1 MTGKRLKASVII
13 DLNGNL
19 SRRSRQYSNQINALS
34 RSGQSSL
41 RALRMEVV
49 RVSGAIDRMGS
60 LSTRT
65 FRMLSAGA
73 LGIAGVGYTAN
84 KLFIGAAAQRE
95 QQIIAMNS
103 LYHGDKV
110 RAQAMMAWAKQN
122 AKDTT
127 WGLSGV
133 LDEIRSSKG
142 FGMTDEQT
150 KQFITMLQDQ
160 GAMHGWDLPTAQGA
174 SLQLKQMFARQQI
187 TAADANLLTG
197 YGINVYQALAD
208 ATGTDVKKIRDLGT
222 KGKLGM
228 KSILTVF
235 RTLSEQSK
243 GAQASAMNSWD
254 GMFAQMEANLLEFRI
269 KVANSGPFEEIKNEM
284 RRVLNWHDMADKSG
298 ELDALAENIGQKF
311 LTTFRTVKIAAQ
323 ELWRWL
329 KPGKDAL
336 AWVDQN
342 IVSLKK
348 LAAVLV
354 SVWLANKALR
364 AGWAVAKP
372 SWQVA
377 SYPFKTGRRMWRWMR
392 NRKREQAGLPIPAP
406 MTTEALLQGTG
417 IQRVFVINWPRGFGG
432 YGSGGGRRG
441 RGGGRTP
448 PLLPRQPPL
457 LPGPRPLPLPAPRP
471 VPALPPP
478 GVPAA
483 ARPAPRPLPGKSGF
497 PGRFAGSA
505 AAQQVTGAAG
515 TLANAGRT
523 VSRLL
528 SGAGNR
534 QTAPSPV
541 VPVTPRPA
549 PRPLPAKSGLPGRL
563 AGSAAA
569 QQVTGAAGTLADA
582 GRTVSRLLSGA
593 GNRQPAPS
601 PVVPVTPRPAPRP
614 LPAKSGLPGRLAGS
628 AAGQRVTGT
637 VGKLADVGRAVG
649 GWFSGIGNRLA
660 DSAIGRVV
668 TKGAGALGW
677 MGKGAGRALSR
688 LGGPVMGALQLA
700 PVLMDEQ
707 ASTREKAGAIGSTAG
722 AWLGGAVGS
731 LAGPLGTAAGATLG
745 SVAGEY
751 LGGFV
756 TDLYQKWTAPEREP
770 QEQKVNAEASLR
782 VELGEG
788 LRLASSR
795 VTEDGMGLNIYAGDN
810 YITGW

>member
-84 KLFIGAAAQRE
+84 KLFIGAAAQHE

-336 AWVDQN
+336 AWIDQN

-392 NRKREQAGLPIPAP
+392 NRKRGQAGLPVPDA
-406 MTTEALLQGTG
+406 MTSETLLQGIG

-432 YGSGGGRRG
+432 YGSGGGRRV
-441 RGGGRTP
+441 RSGGRMA
-448 PLLPRQPPL
+448 PLLPRQPLLLSGPQPL
-457 LPGPRPLPLPAPRP
+457 ALPAPRP
-471 VPALPPP
+471 VLALPPP
-478 GVPAA
+478 GVPVT
-483 ARPAPRPLPGKSGF
+483 ARPAPLPLPGKSG
-497 PGRFAGSA
+497 
-505 AAQQVTGAAG
+505 
-515 TLANAGRT
+515 
-523 VSRLL
+523 LL
-528 SGAGNR
+528 S
-534 QTAPSPV
+534 
-541 VPVTPRPA
+541 
-549 PRPLPAKSGLPGRL
+549 
-563 AGSAAA
+563 
-569 QQVTGAAGTLADA
+569 
-582 GRTVSRLLSGA
+582 
-593 GNRQPAPS
+593 
-601 PVVPVTPRPAPRP
+601 
-614 LPAKSGLPGRLAGS
+614 RLAGS
-628 AAGQRVTGT
+628 AAGQLVTGT
-637 VGKLADVGRAVG
+637 VGKLADAGRAVG
-649 GWFSGIGNRLA
+649 GWFSGIGNKLA
-660 DSAIGRVV
+660 GSAIGRVV

-707 ASTREKAGAIGSTAG
+707 ASTHEKAGAIGSTAG

-731 LAGPLGTAAGATLG
+731 LAGPLGTVAGATLG

-756 TDLYQKWTAPEREP
+756 TDLYQKWTATDKEP

-788 LRLASSR
+788 LRLTSSR

>member
-103 LYHGDKV
+103 LYHGDKL

-284 RRVLNWHDMADKSG
+284 RRVLNWYDMADKSG

-392 NRKREQAGLPIPAP
+392 NRKRGQAGLPVPDA
-406 MTTEALLQGTG
+406 MTSETLLQGIG

-441 RGGGRTP
+441 RSGGRMA
-448 PLLPRQPPL
+448 PLLPRQPLLLSGPQPL
-457 LPGPRPLPLPAPRP
+457 ALPAPRP
-471 VPALPPP
+471 VLALPPP
-478 GVPAA
+478 GVPVT
-483 ARPAPRPLPGKSGF
+483 ARPAPLPLPGKSG
-497 PGRFAGSA
+497 
-505 AAQQVTGAAG
+505 
-515 TLANAGRT
+515 
-523 VSRLL
+523 LL
-528 SGAGNR
+528 S
-534 QTAPSPV
+534 
-541 VPVTPRPA
+541 
-549 PRPLPAKSGLPGRL
+549 
-563 AGSAAA
+563 
-569 QQVTGAAGTLADA
+569 
-582 GRTVSRLLSGA
+582 
-593 GNRQPAPS
+593 
-601 PVVPVTPRPAPRP
+601 
-614 LPAKSGLPGRLAGS
+614 RLAGS
-628 AAGQRVTGT
+628 AAGQLVTGT
-637 VGKLADVGRAVG
+637 VGKLADAGRAVG
-649 GWFSGIGNRLA
+649 GWFSGIGNKLA
-660 DSAIGRVV
+660 GSAIGRVV

-707 ASTREKAGAIGSTAG
+707 ASTHEKAGAIGSTAG

-731 LAGPLGTAAGATLG
+731 LAGPLGTVAGATLG

-756 TDLYQKWTAPEREP
+756 TDLYQKWTATDKEP

-788 LRLASSR
+788 LRLTSSR

>member
-19 SRRSRQYSNQINALS
+19 SRRSRQYSNQINVLS

-103 LYHGDKV
+103 LYHGDKA

-122 AKDTT
+122 AKETT
-127 WGLSGV
+127 WGLGGV
-133 LDEIRSSKG
+133 LQEIRTSTA
-142 FGMTDEQT
+142 FGMNDEQV
-150 KQFITMLQDQ
+150 KQFITMLQNQ

-174 SLQLKQMFARQQI
+174 SLQFKQMFARQQI

-197 YGINVYQALAD
+197 YGINVYKVLAD
-208 ATGTDVKKIRDLGT
+208 ATGEDEKKIRKLGE
-222 KGKLGM
+222 KGKLGL

-235 RTLSEQSK
+235 RTLLEQSK
-243 GAQASAMNSWD
+243 GAQAAAMNSWD
-254 GMFAQMEANLLEFRI
+254 GMMAQMEGNLLEFRT

-392 NRKREQAGLPIPAP
+392 NRKRGQAGLPVPDD
-406 MTTEALLQGTG
+406 MTSETLLQGIG

-441 RGGGRTP
+441 RSGGRMA
-448 PLLPRQPPL
+448 PLLPRQPLLLSGPQPL
-457 LPGPRPLPLPAPRP
+457 ALPAPRP
-471 VPALPPP
+471 VLALPPP
-478 GVPAA
+478 GVPVT
-483 ARPAPRPLPGKSGF
+483 ARPAPLPLPGKSG
-497 PGRFAGSA
+497 
-505 AAQQVTGAAG
+505 
-515 TLANAGRT
+515 
-523 VSRLL
+523 LL
-528 SGAGNR
+528 S
-534 QTAPSPV
+534 
-541 VPVTPRPA
+541 
-549 PRPLPAKSGLPGRL
+549 
-563 AGSAAA
+563 
-569 QQVTGAAGTLADA
+569 
-582 GRTVSRLLSGA
+582 
-593 GNRQPAPS
+593 
-601 PVVPVTPRPAPRP
+601 
-614 LPAKSGLPGRLAGS
+614 RLAGS
-628 AAGQRVTGT
+628 AAGQLVTGT
-637 VGKLADVGRAVG
+637 VGKLADAGRAVG
-649 GWFSGIGNRLA
+649 GWFSGIGNKLA
-660 DSAIGRVV
+660 GSAIGRVV

-677 MGKGAGRALSR
+677 MGKGASRALSR

-707 ASTREKAGAIGSTAG
+707 ASTHEKAGAIGSTAG

-731 LAGPLGTAAGATLG
+731 LAGPLGTVAGATLG

-756 TDLYQKWTAPEREP
+756 TDLYQKWTAPDKEP

-788 LRLASSR
+788 LRLTSSR

>member
-392 NRKREQAGLPIPAP
+392 NRKRGQAGLPAP
-406 MTTEALLQGTG
+406 DAMTSETLLQGIG

-432 YGSGGGRRG
+432 YGSGGGRRV
-441 RGGGRTP
+441 RSGGRMA
-448 PLLPRQPPL
+448 PLLPRQPLLLSGPQPL
-457 LPGPRPLPLPAPRP
+457 ALPAPRP
-471 VPALPPP
+471 VLAFPPP
-478 GVPAA
+478 GVPVT
-483 ARPAPRPLPGKSGF
+483 ARPAPLPLPGKSG
-497 PGRFAGSA
+497 
-505 AAQQVTGAAG
+505 
-515 TLANAGRT
+515 
-523 VSRLL
+523 LL
-528 SGAGNR
+528 S
-534 QTAPSPV
+534 
-541 VPVTPRPA
+541 
-549 PRPLPAKSGLPGRL
+549 
-563 AGSAAA
+563 
-569 QQVTGAAGTLADA
+569 
-582 GRTVSRLLSGA
+582 
-593 GNRQPAPS
+593 
-601 PVVPVTPRPAPRP
+601 
-614 LPAKSGLPGRLAGS
+614 RLAGS
-628 AAGQRVTGT
+628 AAGQLVTGT
-637 VGKLADVGRAVG
+637 VGKLADAGRAVG
-649 GWFSGIGNRLA
+649 GWFSGIGNKLA
-660 DSAIGRVV
+660 GSAIGRVV

-707 ASTREKAGAIGSTAG
+707 ASTHEKAGAIGSTAG

-731 LAGPLGTAAGATLG
+731 LAGPLGTVAGATLG

-756 TDLYQKWTAPEREP
+756 TDLYQKWTATDKEP

-788 LRLASSR
+788 LRLTSSR

>member
-197 YGINVYQALAD
+197 YGINVYQTLAD
-208 ATGTDVKKIRDLGT
+208 ALGKDVKDIRKQGE
-222 KGKLGM
+222 KGKLGL

-254 GMFAQMEANLLEFRI
+254 GMMAQMEGNLLEFRT

-311 LTTFRTVKIAAQ
+311 LTTFRKVKIAAQ

-392 NRKREQAGLPIPAP
+392 NRKRGQAGLPVPDA
-406 MTTEALLQGTG
+406 MTSETLLQGIG

-441 RGGGRTP
+441 RSGGRMA
-448 PLLPRQPPL
+448 PLLPRQPLLLSGPQPL
-457 LPGPRPLPLPAPRP
+457 ALPAPRP
-471 VPALPPP
+471 VLALPPP
-478 GVPAA
+478 GVPVT
-483 ARPAPRPLPGKSGF
+483 ARPAPLPLPGKSG
-497 PGRFAGSA
+497 
-505 AAQQVTGAAG
+505 
-515 TLANAGRT
+515 
-523 VSRLL
+523 LL
-528 SGAGNR
+528 S
-534 QTAPSPV
+534 
-541 VPVTPRPA
+541 
-549 PRPLPAKSGLPGRL
+549 
-563 AGSAAA
+563 
-569 QQVTGAAGTLADA
+569 
-582 GRTVSRLLSGA
+582 
-593 GNRQPAPS
+593 
-601 PVVPVTPRPAPRP
+601 
-614 LPAKSGLPGRLAGS
+614 RLAGS
-628 AAGQRVTGT
+628 AAGQLVTGT
-637 VGKLADVGRAVG
+637 VGKLADAGRAVG
-649 GWFSGIGNRLA
+649 GWFSGIGNKLA
-660 DSAIGRVV
+660 GSAIGRVV

-707 ASTREKAGAIGSTAG
+707 ASTHEKAGAIGSTAG

-731 LAGPLGTAAGATLG
+731 LAGPLGTVAGATLG

-756 TDLYQKWTAPEREP
+756 TDLYQKWTATDKEP

-788 LRLASSR
+788 LRLTSSR

>member
-197 YGINVYQALAD
+197 YGINVYQTLAD
-208 ATGTDVKKIRDLGT
+208 ALGKDVKDIRKQGE
-222 KGKLGM
+222 KGKLGL

-392 NRKREQAGLPIPAP
+392 NRKRGQAGLPVPDA
-406 MTTEALLQGTG
+406 MTSETLLQGIG

-441 RGGGRTP
+441 RSGGRMA
-448 PLLPRQPPL
+448 PLLPRQPLLLSGPQPL
-457 LPGPRPLPLPAPRP
+457 ALPAPRP
-471 VPALPPP
+471 VLTLPPP
-478 GVPAA
+478 GVPVT
-483 ARPAPRPLPGKSGF
+483 ARPAPLPLSGKSG
-497 PGRFAGSA
+497 
-505 AAQQVTGAAG
+505 
-515 TLANAGRT
+515 
-523 VSRLL
+523 LL
-528 SGAGNR
+528 S
-534 QTAPSPV
+534 
-541 VPVTPRPA
+541 
-549 PRPLPAKSGLPGRL
+549 
-563 AGSAAA
+563 
-569 QQVTGAAGTLADA
+569 
-582 GRTVSRLLSGA
+582 
-593 GNRQPAPS
+593 
-601 PVVPVTPRPAPRP
+601 
-614 LPAKSGLPGRLAGS
+614 RLAGS
-628 AAGQRVTGT
+628 AAGQLVTGT
-637 VGKLADVGRAVG
+637 VGKLADAGRAVG
-649 GWFSGIGNRLA
+649 GWFSGIGNKLA
-660 DSAIGRVV
+660 GSAIGRVV

-707 ASTREKAGAIGSTAG
+707 ASTHEKAGAIGSTAG

-731 LAGPLGTAAGATLG
+731 LAGPLGTVAGATLG

-756 TDLYQKWTAPEREP
+756 TDLYQKWTATDKEP

-788 LRLASSR
+788 LRLTSSR

>member
-103 LYHGDKV
+103 LYHGDKA

-122 AKDTT
+122 AKETT
-127 WGLSGV
+127 WGLGGV
-133 LDEIRSSKG
+133 LQEIRTSTA
-142 FGMTDEQT
+142 FGMNDEQV
-150 KQFITMLQDQ
+150 KQFITMLQNQ

-174 SLQLKQMFARQQI
+174 SLQFKQMFARQQI

-197 YGINVYQALAD
+197 YGINVYKVLAD
-208 ATGTDVKKIRDLGT
+208 ATGEDEKKIRKLGE
-222 KGKLGM
+222 KGKLGL

-235 RTLSEQSK
+235 RTLLEQSK
-243 GAQASAMNSWD
+243 GAQAAAMNSWD
-254 GMFAQMEANLLEFRI
+254 GMMAQMEGNLLEFRT

-392 NRKREQAGLPIPAP
+392 NRKRGQAGLPVPDA
-406 MTTEALLQGTG
+406 MTSETLLQGIG

-441 RGGGRTP
+441 RSGGRMA
-448 PLLPRQPPL
+448 PLLPRQPLLLSGPQPL
-457 LPGPRPLPLPAPRP
+457 ALPAPRP
-471 VPALPPP
+471 VLALPPP
-478 GVPAA
+478 GVPVT
-483 ARPAPRPLPGKSGF
+483 ARPAPLPLPGKSG
-497 PGRFAGSA
+497 
-505 AAQQVTGAAG
+505 
-515 TLANAGRT
+515 
-523 VSRLL
+523 LL
-528 SGAGNR
+528 S
-534 QTAPSPV
+534 
-541 VPVTPRPA
+541 
-549 PRPLPAKSGLPGRL
+549 
-563 AGSAAA
+563 
-569 QQVTGAAGTLADA
+569 
-582 GRTVSRLLSGA
+582 
-593 GNRQPAPS
+593 
-601 PVVPVTPRPAPRP
+601 
-614 LPAKSGLPGRLAGS
+614 RLAGS
-628 AAGQRVTGT
+628 AAGQLVTGT
-637 VGKLADVGRAVG
+637 VGKLADAGRAVG
-649 GWFSGIGNRLA
+649 GWFSGIGNKLA
-660 DSAIGRVV
+660 GSAIGRVV

-707 ASTREKAGAIGSTAG
+707 ASTHEKAGAIGSTAG

-731 LAGPLGTAAGATLG
+731 LAGPLGTVAGATLG

-756 TDLYQKWTAPEREP
+756 TDLYQKWTAPDKEP

>member
-160 GAMHGWDLPTAQGA
+160 GAMHGWDLPTTQGA

-364 AGWAVAKP
+364 AGWAVANP

-392 NRKREQAGLPIPAP
+392 NRKRGQAGLPVPDA
-406 MTTEALLQGTG
+406 MTSETLLQGIG

-441 RGGGRTP
+441 RSGGRMA
-448 PLLPRQPPL
+448 PLLPRQPLLLSGPQPL
-457 LPGPRPLPLPAPRP
+457 ALPAPRP
-471 VPALPPP
+471 VLALPPP
-478 GVPAA
+478 GVPVT
-483 ARPAPRPLPGKSGF
+483 ARPAPLPLSGKSG
-497 PGRFAGSA
+497 
-505 AAQQVTGAAG
+505 
-515 TLANAGRT
+515 
-523 VSRLL
+523 LL
-528 SGAGNR
+528 S
-534 QTAPSPV
+534 
-541 VPVTPRPA
+541 
-549 PRPLPAKSGLPGRL
+549 
-563 AGSAAA
+563 
-569 QQVTGAAGTLADA
+569 
-582 GRTVSRLLSGA
+582 
-593 GNRQPAPS
+593 
-601 PVVPVTPRPAPRP
+601 
-614 LPAKSGLPGRLAGS
+614 RLAGS
-628 AAGQRVTGT
+628 AAGQLVTGT
-637 VGKLADVGRAVG
+637 VGKLADAGRAVG
-649 GWFSGIGNRLA
+649 GWFSGIGNKLA
-660 DSAIGRVV
+660 GSAIGRVV

-707 ASTREKAGAIGSTAG
+707 ASTHEKAGAIGSTAG

-731 LAGPLGTAAGATLG
+731 LAGPLGTVAGATLG

-756 TDLYQKWTAPEREP
+756 TDLYQKWTATDKEP

-788 LRLASSR
+788 LRLTSSR
-795 VTEDGMGLNIYAGDN
+795 VTKDGMGLNIYAGDN

>member
-103 LYHGDKV
+103 LYHGDKA

-122 AKDTT
+122 AKETT
-127 WGLSGV
+127 WGLGGV
-133 LDEIRSSKG
+133 LQEIRTSTA
-142 FGMTDEQT
+142 FGMNDEQV
-150 KQFITMLQDQ
+150 KQFITMLQNQ

-174 SLQLKQMFARQQI
+174 SLQFKQMFARQQI

-197 YGINVYQALAD
+197 YGINVYKVLAD
-208 ATGTDVKKIRDLGT
+208 ATGEDEKKIRKLGE
-222 KGKLGM
+222 KGKLGL

-235 RTLSEQSK
+235 RTLLEQSK
-243 GAQASAMNSWD
+243 GAQAAAMNSWD
-254 GMFAQMEANLLEFRI
+254 GMMAQMEGNLLEFRT

-392 NRKREQAGLPIPAP
+392 NRKRGQAGLPVPDA
-406 MTTEALLQGTG
+406 MTSETLLQGIG

-441 RGGGRTP
+441 RSGGRMA
-448 PLLPRQPPL
+448 PLLPRQPLLLSGPQPL
-457 LPGPRPLPLPAPRP
+457 ALPAPRP
-471 VPALPPP
+471 VLALPPP
-478 GVPAA
+478 GVPVT
-483 ARPAPRPLPGKSGF
+483 ARPAPLPLPGKSG
-497 PGRFAGSA
+497 
-505 AAQQVTGAAG
+505 
-515 TLANAGRT
+515 
-523 VSRLL
+523 LL
-528 SGAGNR
+528 S
-534 QTAPSPV
+534 
-541 VPVTPRPA
+541 
-549 PRPLPAKSGLPGRL
+549 
-563 AGSAAA
+563 
-569 QQVTGAAGTLADA
+569 
-582 GRTVSRLLSGA
+582 
-593 GNRQPAPS
+593 
-601 PVVPVTPRPAPRP
+601 
-614 LPAKSGLPGRLAGS
+614 RLAGS
-628 AAGQRVTGT
+628 AAGQLVTGT
-637 VGKLADVGRAVG
+637 VGKLADAGRAVG
-649 GWFSGIGNRLA
+649 GWFSGIGNKLA
-660 DSAIGRVV
+660 GSAIGRVM

-707 ASTREKAGAIGSTAG
+707 ASTHEKAGAIGSTAG

-731 LAGPLGTAAGATLG
+731 LAGPLGTVAGATLG

-756 TDLYQKWTAPEREP
+756 TDLYQKWTAPDKEP

-788 LRLASSR
+788 LRLTSSR

>member
-222 KGKLGM
+222 KGKLGL

-254 GMFAQMEANLLEFRI
+254 GMFAQIEANLLEFRI

-392 NRKREQAGLPIPAP
+392 NRKRGQAGLPVPDA
-406 MTTEALLQGTG
+406 MTSETLLQGIG

-432 YGSGGGRRG
+432 YGSGGGRRV
-441 RGGGRTP
+441 RSGGRMA
-448 PLLPRQPPL
+448 PLLPRQPLLLSGPQPL
-457 LPGPRPLPLPAPRP
+457 ALPAPRP
-471 VPALPPP
+471 VLALPPP
-478 GVPAA
+478 GVPVT
-483 ARPAPRPLPGKSGF
+483 ARPAPLPLPGKSG
-497 PGRFAGSA
+497 
-505 AAQQVTGAAG
+505 
-515 TLANAGRT
+515 
-523 VSRLL
+523 LL
-528 SGAGNR
+528 S
-534 QTAPSPV
+534 
-541 VPVTPRPA
+541 
-549 PRPLPAKSGLPGRL
+549 
-563 AGSAAA
+563 
-569 QQVTGAAGTLADA
+569 
-582 GRTVSRLLSGA
+582 
-593 GNRQPAPS
+593 
-601 PVVPVTPRPAPRP
+601 
-614 LPAKSGLPGRLAGS
+614 RLAGS
-628 AAGQRVTGT
+628 AAGQLVTGT

-649 GWFSGIGNRLA
+649 WWFSGIGNKLA
-660 DSAIGRVV
+660 GSAIGRVV

-707 ASTREKAGAIGSTAG
+707 ASTHEKAGAIGSTAG

-731 LAGPLGTAAGATLG
+731 LAGPLGTVAGATLG

-756 TDLYQKWTAPEREP
+756 TDLYQKWTATDKEP

-788 LRLASSR
+788 LRLTSSR

>member
-392 NRKREQAGLPIPAP
+392 NRKRGQAGLPVPDA
-406 MTTEALLQGTG
+406 MTSETLLQGIG

-432 YGSGGGRRG
+432 YRSGGGRRV
-441 RGGGRTP
+441 RSGGRMA
-448 PLLPRQPPL
+448 PLLPRQPLLLSGPQPL
-457 LPGPRPLPLPAPRP
+457 ALPAPRP
-471 VPALPPP
+471 VLALPPP
-478 GVPAA
+478 GVPVT
-483 ARPAPRPLPGKSGF
+483 ARPAPLPLPGKSG
-497 PGRFAGSA
+497 
-505 AAQQVTGAAG
+505 
-515 TLANAGRT
+515 
-523 VSRLL
+523 LL
-528 SGAGNR
+528 S
-534 QTAPSPV
+534 
-541 VPVTPRPA
+541 
-549 PRPLPAKSGLPGRL
+549 
-563 AGSAAA
+563 
-569 QQVTGAAGTLADA
+569 
-582 GRTVSRLLSGA
+582 
-593 GNRQPAPS
+593 
-601 PVVPVTPRPAPRP
+601 
-614 LPAKSGLPGRLAGS
+614 RLAGS
-628 AAGQRVTGT
+628 AAGQLVTGT
-637 VGKLADVGRAVG
+637 VGKLADAGRAVG
-649 GWFSGIGNRLA
+649 GWFSGIGNKL
-660 DSAIGRVV
+660 SGSVIGRVV

-707 ASTREKAGAIGSTAG
+707 ASTHEKAGAIGSTAG

-731 LAGPLGTAAGATLG
+731 LAGPLGTVAGATLG

-756 TDLYQKWTAPEREP
+756 TDLYQKWTAPDKEP

-788 LRLASSR
+788 LRLTSSR

>member
-160 GAMHGWDLPTAQGA
+160 GAMHGWDLPTTQGA

-364 AGWAVAKP
+364 AGWAVANP

-392 NRKREQAGLPIPAP
+392 NRKRGQAGLPVPDA
-406 MTTEALLQGTG
+406 MTSETLLQGIG

-432 YGSGGGRRG
+432 YGSGGGRHVRS
-441 RGGGRTP
+441 GGRMA
-448 PLLPRQPPL
+448 PLLPRQPLLLSGPQPL
-457 LPGPRPLPLPAPRP
+457 ALPAPRP
-471 VPALPPP
+471 VLALPPP
-478 GVPAA
+478 GVPVT
-483 ARPAPRPLPGKSGF
+483 ARPAPLPLSGKSG
-497 PGRFAGSA
+497 
-505 AAQQVTGAAG
+505 
-515 TLANAGRT
+515 
-523 VSRLL
+523 LL
-528 SGAGNR
+528 S
-534 QTAPSPV
+534 
-541 VPVTPRPA
+541 
-549 PRPLPAKSGLPGRL
+549 
-563 AGSAAA
+563 
-569 QQVTGAAGTLADA
+569 
-582 GRTVSRLLSGA
+582 
-593 GNRQPAPS
+593 
-601 PVVPVTPRPAPRP
+601 
-614 LPAKSGLPGRLAGS
+614 RLAGS
-628 AAGQRVTGT
+628 AAGQLVTGT
-637 VGKLADVGRAVG
+637 VGKLADAGRAVG
-649 GWFSGIGNRLA
+649 GWFSGIGNKLA
-660 DSAIGRVV
+660 GSAIGRVV

-707 ASTREKAGAIGSTAG
+707 ASTHEKAGAIGSTAG

-731 LAGPLGTAAGATLG
+731 LAGPLGTVAGATLG

-756 TDLYQKWTAPEREP
+756 TDLYQKWTATDKEP

-788 LRLASSR
+788 LRLTSSR

>member
-197 YGINVYQALAD
+197 YGINVYQTLAD
-208 ATGTDVKKIRDLGT
+208 ALGKDVKDIRKQGE
-222 KGKLGM
+222 KGKLGL

-392 NRKREQAGLPIPAP
+392 NRKRGQAGLPVPDA
-406 MTTEALLQGTG
+406 MTSETLLQGIG

-432 YGSGGGRRG
+432 YGSGGGRRV
-441 RGGGRTP
+441 RSGGRMA
-448 PLLPRQPPL
+448 PLLPRQPLLLSGPQPL
-457 LPGPRPLPLPAPRP
+457 ALPAPRP
-471 VPALPPP
+471 VLALPPP
-478 GVPAA
+478 GVPVT
-483 ARPAPRPLPGKSGF
+483 ARPAPLPLPGKSG
-497 PGRFAGSA
+497 
-505 AAQQVTGAAG
+505 
-515 TLANAGRT
+515 
-523 VSRLL
+523 LL
-528 SGAGNR
+528 S
-534 QTAPSPV
+534 
-541 VPVTPRPA
+541 
-549 PRPLPAKSGLPGRL
+549 
-563 AGSAAA
+563 
-569 QQVTGAAGTLADA
+569 
-582 GRTVSRLLSGA
+582 
-593 GNRQPAPS
+593 
-601 PVVPVTPRPAPRP
+601 
-614 LPAKSGLPGRLAGS
+614 RLAGS
-628 AAGQRVTGT
+628 AAGQLVTGT
-637 VGKLADVGRAVG
+637 VGKLADAGRAVG
-649 GWFSGIGNRLA
+649 GWFSGIGNKLA
-660 DSAIGRVV
+660 GSAIGRVV

-707 ASTREKAGAIGSTAG
+707 ASTHEKAGAIRSTAG

-731 LAGPLGTAAGATLG
+731 LAGPLGTVAGATLG

-756 TDLYQKWTAPEREP
+756 TDLYQKWTAPDKEP

-788 LRLASSR
+788 LRLTSSR

>member
-19 SRRSRQYSNQINALS
+19 SRRSRQYSNQINVLS

-103 LYHGDKV
+103 LYHGDKA

-122 AKDTT
+122 AKETT
-127 WGLSGV
+127 WGLGGV
-133 LDEIRSSKG
+133 LQEIRTSTA
-142 FGMTDEQT
+142 FGMTDAQV
-150 KQFITMLQDQ
+150 KQFITMLQNQ

-174 SLQLKQMFARQQI
+174 SLQFKQMFARQQI

-197 YGINVYQALAD
+197 YGINVYKVLAD
-208 ATGTDVKKIRDLGT
+208 ATGEDEKKIRKLGE
-222 KGKLGM
+222 KGKLGL

-235 RTLSEQSK
+235 RTLLEQSK
-243 GAQASAMNSWD
+243 GAQAAAMNSWD
-254 GMFAQMEANLLEFRI
+254 GMMAQMEGNLLEFRT

-392 NRKREQAGLPIPAP
+392 NRKRGQAGLPVPDA
-406 MTTEALLQGTG
+406 MTSETLLQGIG

-432 YGSGGGRRG
+432 YRSGGGRRV
-441 RGGGRTP
+441 RSGGRMA
-448 PLLPRQPPL
+448 PLLPRQPLLLSGPQPL
-457 LPGPRPLPLPAPRP
+457 ALPAPRP
-471 VPALPPP
+471 VLALPPP
-478 GVPAA
+478 GVPVT
-483 ARPAPRPLPGKSGF
+483 ARPAPLPLPGKSG
-497 PGRFAGSA
+497 
-505 AAQQVTGAAG
+505 
-515 TLANAGRT
+515 
-523 VSRLL
+523 LL
-528 SGAGNR
+528 S
-534 QTAPSPV
+534 
-541 VPVTPRPA
+541 
-549 PRPLPAKSGLPGRL
+549 
-563 AGSAAA
+563 
-569 QQVTGAAGTLADA
+569 
-582 GRTVSRLLSGA
+582 
-593 GNRQPAPS
+593 
-601 PVVPVTPRPAPRP
+601 
-614 LPAKSGLPGRLAGS
+614 RLAGS
-628 AAGQRVTGT
+628 AAGQLVTGT
-637 VGKLADVGRAVG
+637 VGKLADAGRAVG
-649 GWFSGIGNRLA
+649 GWFSSIGNKLA
-660 DSAIGRVV
+660 GSAIGRVV

-707 ASTREKAGAIGSTAG
+707 ASTHEKAGAIGSTAG

-731 LAGPLGTAAGATLG
+731 LAGPLGTVAGATLG

-756 TDLYQKWTAPEREP
+756 TDLYQKWTATDKEP

-788 LRLASSR
+788 LRLTSSR

>member
-103 LYHGDKV
+103 LYHGDKA

-122 AKDTT
+122 AKETT
-127 WGLSGV
+127 WGLGGV
-133 LDEIRSSKG
+133 LQEIRTSTA
-142 FGMTDEQT
+142 FGMTDAQV
-150 KQFITMLQDQ
+150 KQFITMLQNQ

-174 SLQLKQMFARQQI
+174 SLQFKQMFARQQI

-197 YGINVYQALAD
+197 YGINVYKVLAD
-208 ATGTDVKKIRDLGT
+208 ATGEDEKKIRKLGE
-222 KGKLGM
+222 KGKLGL

-235 RTLSEQSK
+235 RTLLEQSK
-243 GAQASAMNSWD
+243 GAQAAAMNSWD
-254 GMFAQMEANLLEFRI
+254 GMMAQMEGNLLEFRT

-392 NRKREQAGLPIPAP
+392 NRKRGQAGLPVPDA
-406 MTTEALLQGTG
+406 MTSETLLQGIG

-441 RGGGRTP
+441 RSGGRMA
-448 PLLPRQPPL
+448 PLLPRQPLLLSGPQPL
-457 LPGPRPLPLPAPRP
+457 ALPAPRP
-471 VPALPPP
+471 VLALPPP
-478 GVPAA
+478 GVPVT
-483 ARPAPRPLPGKSGF
+483 ARPAPLPLPGKSG
-497 PGRFAGSA
+497 
-505 AAQQVTGAAG
+505 
-515 TLANAGRT
+515 
-523 VSRLL
+523 LL
-528 SGAGNR
+528 N
-534 QTAPSPV
+534 
-541 VPVTPRPA
+541 
-549 PRPLPAKSGLPGRL
+549 
-563 AGSAAA
+563 
-569 QQVTGAAGTLADA
+569 
-582 GRTVSRLLSGA
+582 
-593 GNRQPAPS
+593 
-601 PVVPVTPRPAPRP
+601 
-614 LPAKSGLPGRLAGS
+614 RLAGS
-628 AAGQRVTGT
+628 AAGQLVTGT
-637 VGKLADVGRAVG
+637 VGKLADAGRAVG
-649 GWFSGIGNRLA
+649 GWFSGIGNKLA
-660 DSAIGRVV
+660 GSAIGRVM

-707 ASTREKAGAIGSTAG
+707 ASTHEKAGAIGSTAG

-731 LAGPLGTAAGATLG
+731 LAGPLGTVAGATLG

-756 TDLYQKWTAPEREP
+756 TDLYQKWTAPDKEP

-788 LRLASSR
+788 LRLTSSR

>member
-19 SRRSRQYSNQINALS
+19 SRRSRQYSNQINVLS

-392 NRKREQAGLPIPAP
+392 NRKRGQAGLPVPDA
-406 MTTEALLQGTG
+406 MTSETLLQGIG

-441 RGGGRTP
+441 RSGGRMA
-448 PLLPRQPPL
+448 PLLPRQPLLLSGPQPL
-457 LPGPRPLPLPAPRP
+457 ALPAPRP
-471 VPALPPP
+471 VLALPPP
-478 GVPAA
+478 GVPVT
-483 ARPAPRPLPGKSGF
+483 ARPAPLPLSGKSG
-497 PGRFAGSA
+497 
-505 AAQQVTGAAG
+505 
-515 TLANAGRT
+515 
-523 VSRLL
+523 LL
-528 SGAGNR
+528 S
-534 QTAPSPV
+534 
-541 VPVTPRPA
+541 
-549 PRPLPAKSGLPGRL
+549 
-563 AGSAAA
+563 
-569 QQVTGAAGTLADA
+569 
-582 GRTVSRLLSGA
+582 
-593 GNRQPAPS
+593 
-601 PVVPVTPRPAPRP
+601 
-614 LPAKSGLPGRLAGS
+614 RLAGS
-628 AAGQRVTGT
+628 AAGQLVTGT
-637 VGKLADVGRAVG
+637 VGKLADAGRAAG
-649 GWFSGIGNRLA
+649 GWFSGIGNKLA
-660 DSAIGRVV
+660 GSAIGRVV

-688 LGGPVMGALQLA
+688 LGGPLMGALQLA

-707 ASTREKAGAIGSTAG
+707 ASTHEKAGAIGSTAG

-731 LAGPLGTAAGATLG
+731 LAGPLGTVAGATLG

-756 TDLYQKWTAPEREP
+756 TDLYQKWTAPDKEP

-788 LRLASSR
+788 LRLTSSR

>member
-142 FGMTDEQT
+142 FSMTDEQT

-197 YGINVYQALAD
+197 YGINVYQTLAD
-208 ATGTDVKKIRDLGT
+208 ALGKDVKDIRKQGE
-222 KGKLGM
+222 KGKLGL

-392 NRKREQAGLPIPAP
+392 NRKRGQAGLPVPDA
-406 MTTEALLQGTG
+406 MTSETLLQGIG

-432 YGSGGGRRG
+432 YRSGGGRRVR
-441 RGGGRTP
+441 RGGRMA
-448 PLLPRQPPL
+448 PLLPRQPLLLSGPQPL
-457 LPGPRPLPLPAPRP
+457 ALPAPRP
-471 VPALPPP
+471 VLALPPP
-478 GVPAA
+478 GVPVT
-483 ARPAPRPLPGKSGF
+483 ARPAPLPLPGKSG
-497 PGRFAGSA
+497 
-505 AAQQVTGAAG
+505 
-515 TLANAGRT
+515 
-523 VSRLL
+523 LL
-528 SGAGNR
+528 S
-534 QTAPSPV
+534 
-541 VPVTPRPA
+541 
-549 PRPLPAKSGLPGRL
+549 
-563 AGSAAA
+563 
-569 QQVTGAAGTLADA
+569 
-582 GRTVSRLLSGA
+582 
-593 GNRQPAPS
+593 
-601 PVVPVTPRPAPRP
+601 
-614 LPAKSGLPGRLAGS
+614 RLAGS
-628 AAGQRVTGT
+628 AAGQLVTGT
-637 VGKLADVGRAVG
+637 VGKLADAGRAVG
-649 GWFSGIGNRLA
+649 GWFSGIGNKL
-660 DSAIGRVV
+660 SGSVIGRVV

-707 ASTREKAGAIGSTAG
+707 ASTHEKAGAIGSTAG

-731 LAGPLGTAAGATLG
+731 LAGPLGTVAGATLG

-756 TDLYQKWTAPEREP
+756 TDLYQKWTAPDKEP

-788 LRLASSR
+788 LRLTSSR

>member
-336 AWVDQN
+336 VWVDQN

-377 SYPFKTGRRMWRWMR
+377 SYPFKTGRRMWRRMR
-392 NRKREQAGLPIPAP
+392 NRKREQAALPIPAP

-448 PLLPRQPPL
+448 PLLPRQPLL

-483 ARPAPRPLPGKSGF
+483 ARPAPRPLPGKSGL

-515 TLANAGRT
+515 TLAN
-523 VSRLL
+523 
-528 SGAGNR
+528 
-534 QTAPSPV
+534 
-541 VPVTPRPA
+541 
-549 PRPLPAKSGLPGRL
+549 
-563 AGSAAA
+563 
-569 QQVTGAAGTLADA
+569 A

-707 ASTREKAGAIGSTAG
+707 ASTHEKAGAIGSTAG

-731 LAGPLGTAAGATLG
+731 LAGPLGTVAGATLG

-756 TDLYQKWTAPEREP
+756 TDLYQKWTAPDKEP

-788 LRLASSR
+788 LRLTSSR

>member
-122 AKDTT
+122 AKETT
-127 WGLSGV
+127 WGLGGV
-133 LDEIRSSKG
+133 LQEIRTSTA
-142 FGMTDEQT
+142 FGMNDEQV
-150 KQFITMLQDQ
+150 KQFITMLQNQ

-174 SLQLKQMFARQQI
+174 SLQFKQMFARQQI

-197 YGINVYQALAD
+197 YGINVYKVLAD
-208 ATGTDVKKIRDLGT
+208 ATGEDEKKIRKLGE
-222 KGKLGM
+222 KGKLGL

-392 NRKREQAGLPIPAP
+392 NRKRGQAGLPVPDA
-406 MTTEALLQGTG
+406 MTSETLLQGIG

-432 YGSGGGRRG
+432 YGSGGGRRV
-441 RGGGRTP
+441 RSGGRMA
-448 PLLPRQPPL
+448 PLLPRQPLLLSGPQPL
-457 LPGPRPLPLPAPRP
+457 ALPAPRP
-471 VPALPPP
+471 VLALPPP
-478 GVPAA
+478 GVPVT
-483 ARPAPRPLPGKSGF
+483 ARPAPLPLPGKSG
-497 PGRFAGSA
+497 
-505 AAQQVTGAAG
+505 
-515 TLANAGRT
+515 
-523 VSRLL
+523 LL
-528 SGAGNR
+528 S
-534 QTAPSPV
+534 
-541 VPVTPRPA
+541 
-549 PRPLPAKSGLPGRL
+549 
-563 AGSAAA
+563 
-569 QQVTGAAGTLADA
+569 
-582 GRTVSRLLSGA
+582 
-593 GNRQPAPS
+593 
-601 PVVPVTPRPAPRP
+601 
-614 LPAKSGLPGRLAGS
+614 RLAGS
-628 AAGQRVTGT
+628 AAGQLVTGT
-637 VGKLADVGRAVG
+637 VGKLADAGRAVG
-649 GWFSGIGNRLA
+649 GWFSGIGNKLA
-660 DSAIGRVV
+660 GSAIGRVV

-707 ASTREKAGAIGSTAG
+707 ASTHEKAGAIGSTAG

-731 LAGPLGTAAGATLG
+731 LAGPLGTVAGATLG

-756 TDLYQKWTAPEREP
+756 TDLYQKWTATDKEP

-788 LRLASSR
+788 LRLTSSR

>member
-197 YGINVYQALAD
+197 YGINVYQTLAD
-208 ATGTDVKKIRDLGT
+208 ALGKDVKDIRKQGE
-222 KGKLGM
+222 KGKLGL

-392 NRKREQAGLPIPAP
+392 NRKRGQAGLPVPDA
-406 MTTEALLQGTG
+406 MTSETLLQGIG

-441 RGGGRTP
+441 RSGGRMA
-448 PLLPRQPPL
+448 PLLPRQPLLLSGPQPL
-457 LPGPRPLPLPAPRP
+457 ALPAPRP
-471 VPALPPP
+471 VLALPPP
-478 GVPAA
+478 GVPVT
-483 ARPAPRPLPGKSGF
+483 ARPAPLPLPGKSG
-497 PGRFAGSA
+497 
-505 AAQQVTGAAG
+505 
-515 TLANAGRT
+515 
-523 VSRLL
+523 LL
-528 SGAGNR
+528 S
-534 QTAPSPV
+534 
-541 VPVTPRPA
+541 
-549 PRPLPAKSGLPGRL
+549 
-563 AGSAAA
+563 
-569 QQVTGAAGTLADA
+569 
-582 GRTVSRLLSGA
+582 
-593 GNRQPAPS
+593 
-601 PVVPVTPRPAPRP
+601 
-614 LPAKSGLPGRLAGS
+614 RLAGS
-628 AAGQRVTGT
+628 AAGQLVTGT
-637 VGKLADVGRAVG
+637 VGKLADAGRAAG
-649 GWFSGIGNRLA
+649 GWFSGIGNKLA
-660 DSAIGRVV
+660 GSAIGRVV

-677 MGKGAGRALSR
+677 MGTGAGRALSR
-688 LGGPVMGALQLA
+688 LGGPLMGALQLA

-707 ASTREKAGAIGSTAG
+707 ASTHEKAGAIGSTAG

-731 LAGPLGTAAGATLG
+731 LAGPLGTVAGATLG

-756 TDLYQKWTAPEREP
+756 TDLYQKWTAPDKEP

-788 LRLASSR
+788 LRLTSSR

>member
-103 LYHGDKV
+103 LYHGDKA

-122 AKDTT
+122 AKETT
-127 WGLSGV
+127 WGLGGV
-133 LDEIRSSKG
+133 LQEIRTSTA
-142 FGMTDEQT
+142 FGMNDEQV
-150 KQFITMLQDQ
+150 KQFITMLQNQ

-174 SLQLKQMFARQQI
+174 SLQFKQMFARQQI

-197 YGINVYQALAD
+197 YGINVYKVLAD
-208 ATGTDVKKIRDLGT
+208 ATGEDEKKIRKLGE
-222 KGKLGM
+222 KGKLGL

-392 NRKREQAGLPIPAP
+392 NRKRGQAGLPVPDA
-406 MTTEALLQGTG
+406 MTSETLLQGIG

-441 RGGGRTP
+441 RSGGRMA
-448 PLLPRQPPL
+448 PLLPRQPLLLSGPQPL
-457 LPGPRPLPLPAPRP
+457 ALPAPRP
-471 VPALPPP
+471 VLALSPP
-478 GVPAA
+478 GVPVT
-483 ARPAPRPLPGKSGF
+483 ARPAPLPLPGKSG
-497 PGRFAGSA
+497 
-505 AAQQVTGAAG
+505 
-515 TLANAGRT
+515 
-523 VSRLL
+523 LL
-528 SGAGNR
+528 S
-534 QTAPSPV
+534 
-541 VPVTPRPA
+541 
-549 PRPLPAKSGLPGRL
+549 
-563 AGSAAA
+563 
-569 QQVTGAAGTLADA
+569 
-582 GRTVSRLLSGA
+582 
-593 GNRQPAPS
+593 
-601 PVVPVTPRPAPRP
+601 
-614 LPAKSGLPGRLAGS
+614 RLAGS
-628 AAGQRVTGT
+628 AAGQLVTGT
-637 VGKLADVGRAVG
+637 VGKLADAGRAVG
-649 GWFSGIGNRLA
+649 GWFSGIGNKLA
-660 DSAIGRVV
+660 GSAIGRVV

-707 ASTREKAGAIGSTAG
+707 ASTHEKAGAIGSTAG

-731 LAGPLGTAAGATLG
+731 LAGPLGTVAGATLG

-756 TDLYQKWTAPEREP
+756 TDLYQKWTAPDKEP

-788 LRLASSR
+788 LRLTSSR

>member
-103 LYHGDKV
+103 LYHGDKA

-122 AKDTT
+122 AKETT
-127 WGLSGV
+127 WGLGGV
-133 LDEIRSSKG
+133 LQEIRTSTA
-142 FGMTDEQT
+142 FGMTDAQV
-150 KQFITMLQDQ
+150 KQFITMLQNQ

-174 SLQLKQMFARQQI
+174 SLQFKQMFARQQI

-197 YGINVYQALAD
+197 YGINVYKVLAD
-208 ATGTDVKKIRDLGT
+208 ATGEDEKKIRKLGE
-222 KGKLGM
+222 KGKLGL

-235 RTLSEQSK
+235 RTLLEQSK
-243 GAQASAMNSWD
+243 GAQAAAMNSWD
-254 GMFAQMEANLLEFRI
+254 GMMAQMEGNLLEFRT

-392 NRKREQAGLPIPAP
+392 NRKRGQAGLPVPDA
-406 MTTEALLQGTG
+406 MTSETLLQGIG

-441 RGGGRTP
+441 RSGGRMA
-448 PLLPRQPPL
+448 PLLPRQPLLLSGPQPL
-457 LPGPRPLPLPAPRP
+457 ALPAPRP
-471 VPALPPP
+471 VLALPPP
-478 GVPAA
+478 GVPVT
-483 ARPAPRPLPGKSGF
+483 ARPAPLPLPGKSG
-497 PGRFAGSA
+497 
-505 AAQQVTGAAG
+505 
-515 TLANAGRT
+515 
-523 VSRLL
+523 LL
-528 SGAGNR
+528 S
-534 QTAPSPV
+534 
-541 VPVTPRPA
+541 
-549 PRPLPAKSGLPGRL
+549 
-563 AGSAAA
+563 
-569 QQVTGAAGTLADA
+569 
-582 GRTVSRLLSGA
+582 
-593 GNRQPAPS
+593 
-601 PVVPVTPRPAPRP
+601 
-614 LPAKSGLPGRLAGS
+614 RLAGS
-628 AAGQRVTGT
+628 AAGQLVTGT
-637 VGKLADVGRAVG
+637 VGKLADAGRAVG
-649 GWFSGIGNRLA
+649 GWFSGIGNKLSG
-660 DSAIGRVV
+660 SAIGRVV

-707 ASTREKAGAIGSTAG
+707 ASTHEKAGAIGSTAG

-731 LAGPLGTAAGATLG
+731 LAGPLGTVAGATLG

-756 TDLYQKWTAPEREP
+756 TDLYQKWTAPDKEP

-788 LRLASSR
+788 LRLTSSR

>member
-197 YGINVYQALAD
+197 YGINVYQTLAD
-208 ATGTDVKKIRDLGT
+208 ALGKDVKDIRKQGE
-222 KGKLGM
+222 KGKLGL

-392 NRKREQAGLPIPAP
+392 NRKRGQAGLPVPDA
-406 MTTEALLQGTG
+406 MTSETLLQGIG

-432 YGSGGGRRG
+432 YRSGGGRRV
-441 RGGGRTP
+441 RSGGRMA
-448 PLLPRQPPL
+448 PLLPRQPLLLSGPQPL
-457 LPGPRPLPLPAPRP
+457 ALPAPRP
-471 VPALPPP
+471 VLALPPP
-478 GVPAA
+478 GVPVT
-483 ARPAPRPLPGKSGF
+483 ARPAPLPLPGKSG
-497 PGRFAGSA
+497 
-505 AAQQVTGAAG
+505 
-515 TLANAGRT
+515 
-523 VSRLL
+523 LL
-528 SGAGNR
+528 S
-534 QTAPSPV
+534 
-541 VPVTPRPA
+541 
-549 PRPLPAKSGLPGRL
+549 
-563 AGSAAA
+563 
-569 QQVTGAAGTLADA
+569 
-582 GRTVSRLLSGA
+582 
-593 GNRQPAPS
+593 
-601 PVVPVTPRPAPRP
+601 
-614 LPAKSGLPGRLAGS
+614 RLAGS
-628 AAGQRVTGT
+628 AAGQLVTGT
-637 VGKLADVGRAVG
+637 VGKLADAGRAVG
-649 GWFSGIGNRLA
+649 GWFSGIGNKL
-660 DSAIGRVV
+660 SGSVIGRVV

-707 ASTREKAGAIGSTAG
+707 ASTHEKAGAIGSTAG

-731 LAGPLGTAAGATLG
+731 LAGPLGTVAGATLG

-756 TDLYQKWTAPEREP
+756 TDLYQKWTAPDKEP

-788 LRLASSR
+788 LRLTSSR

>member
-19 SRRSRQYSNQINALS
+19 SRRSRQYSNQINVLS

-103 LYHGDKV
+103 LYHGDKA

-122 AKDTT
+122 AKETT
-127 WGLSGV
+127 WGLGGV
-133 LDEIRSSKG
+133 LQEIRTSTA
-142 FGMTDEQT
+142 FGMNDEQV
-150 KQFITMLQDQ
+150 KQFITMLQNQ

-174 SLQLKQMFARQQI
+174 SLQFKQMFARQQI

-197 YGINVYQALAD
+197 YGINVYKVLAD
-208 ATGTDVKKIRDLGT
+208 ATGDDEKKIRKRGE
-222 KGKLGM
+222 KGKLGL
-228 KSILTVF
+228 KSILLVF
-235 RTLSEQSK
+235 RTLLEQSK
-243 GAQASAMNSWD
+243 GAQAAAMNSWD
-254 GMFAQMEANLLEFRI
+254 GMMAQMEGNLLEFRT

-392 NRKREQAGLPIPAP
+392 NRKRGQAGLPVPDA
-406 MTTEALLQGTG
+406 MTSEALLQGIG
-417 IQRVFVINWPRGFGG
+417 IQRVFVTNWPHGFGG
-432 YGSGGGRRG
+432 YGSGGR
-441 RGGGRTP
+441 GGRTRKGRGMT
-448 PLLPRQPPL
+448 PLLPRQPL
-457 LPGPRPLPLPAPRP
+457 LLSGPQSLALSPPRS
-471 VPALPPP
+471 VPALP
-478 GVPAA
+478 
-483 ARPAPRPLPGKSGF
+483 APKTLPLPGKSG
-497 PGRFAGSA
+497 
-505 AAQQVTGAAG
+505 
-515 TLANAGRT
+515 
-523 VSRLL
+523 LL
-528 SGAGNR
+528 S
-534 QTAPSPV
+534 
-541 VPVTPRPA
+541 
-549 PRPLPAKSGLPGRL
+549 
-563 AGSAAA
+563 
-569 QQVTGAAGTLADA
+569 
-582 GRTVSRLLSGA
+582 
-593 GNRQPAPS
+593 
-601 PVVPVTPRPAPRP
+601 
-614 LPAKSGLPGRLAGS
+614 RLAGS
-628 AAGQRVTGT
+628 AAGQLVTGT
-637 VGKLADVGRAVG
+637 VGKLADAGRAVG
-649 GWFSGIGNRLA
+649 GWFSGIGNKLA
-660 DSAIGRVV
+660 GSAIGRVV

-707 ASTREKAGAIGSTAG
+707 ASTHEKAGAIGSTAG

-731 LAGPLGTAAGATLG
+731 LAGPLGTVAGATLG

-756 TDLYQKWTAPEREP
+756 TDLYQKWTAPDKEP

-788 LRLASSR
+788 LRLTSSR

>member
-127 WGLSGV
+127 LGLSGV

-197 YGINVYQALAD
+197 YGINVYQTLAD
-208 ATGTDVKKIRDLGT
+208 ALGKDVKDIRKQGE
-222 KGKLGM
+222 KGKLGL

-392 NRKREQAGLPIPAP
+392 NRKRGQAGLPVPDA
-406 MTTEALLQGTG
+406 MTSETLLQGIG

-441 RGGGRTP
+441 RSGGRMA
-448 PLLPRQPPL
+448 PLLPRQPLLLSGPQPL
-457 LPGPRPLPLPAPRP
+457 ALPAPRP
-471 VPALPPP
+471 VLALPPP
-478 GVPAA
+478 GVPVT
-483 ARPAPRPLPGKSGF
+483 ARPAPLPLPGKSG
-497 PGRFAGSA
+497 
-505 AAQQVTGAAG
+505 
-515 TLANAGRT
+515 
-523 VSRLL
+523 LL
-528 SGAGNR
+528 S
-534 QTAPSPV
+534 
-541 VPVTPRPA
+541 
-549 PRPLPAKSGLPGRL
+549 
-563 AGSAAA
+563 
-569 QQVTGAAGTLADA
+569 
-582 GRTVSRLLSGA
+582 
-593 GNRQPAPS
+593 
-601 PVVPVTPRPAPRP
+601 
-614 LPAKSGLPGRLAGS
+614 RLAGS
-628 AAGQRVTGT
+628 AAGQLVTGT
-637 VGKLADVGRAVG
+637 VGKLADAGRAVG
-649 GWFSGIGNRLA
+649 GWFSGIGNKLA
-660 DSAIGRVV
+660 GSAIGRVV

-707 ASTREKAGAIGSTAG
+707 ASTHEKAGAIGSTAG

-731 LAGPLGTAAGATLG
+731 LAGPLGTVAGATLG

-756 TDLYQKWTAPEREP
+756 TDLYQKWTATDKEP

-788 LRLASSR
+788 LRLTSSR

>member
-222 KGKLGM
+222 KGKLGL

-392 NRKREQAGLPIPAP
+392 NRKRGQAGLPVPDA
-406 MTTEALLQGTG
+406 MTSETLLQGIG

-432 YGSGGGRRG
+432 YGSGGGRRV
-441 RGGGRTP
+441 RSGGRMA
-448 PLLPRQPPL
+448 PLLPRQPLLLSGPQPL
-457 LPGPRPLPLPAPRP
+457 ALPAPRP
-471 VPALPPP
+471 VLALPPP
-478 GVPAA
+478 GVPVT
-483 ARPAPRPLPGKSGF
+483 ARPAPLPLPGKSG
-497 PGRFAGSA
+497 
-505 AAQQVTGAAG
+505 
-515 TLANAGRT
+515 
-523 VSRLL
+523 LL
-528 SGAGNR
+528 S
-534 QTAPSPV
+534 
-541 VPVTPRPA
+541 
-549 PRPLPAKSGLPGRL
+549 
-563 AGSAAA
+563 
-569 QQVTGAAGTLADA
+569 
-582 GRTVSRLLSGA
+582 
-593 GNRQPAPS
+593 
-601 PVVPVTPRPAPRP
+601 
-614 LPAKSGLPGRLAGS
+614 RLAGS
-628 AAGQRVTGT
+628 AAGQLVTGT
-637 VGKLADVGRAVG
+637 VGKLADAGRAAG
-649 GWFSGIGNRLA
+649 GWFSGIGNKLA
-660 DSAIGRVV
+660 GSAIGRVV

-707 ASTREKAGAIGSTAG
+707 ASTHEKAGAIGSTAG

-731 LAGPLGTAAGATLG
+731 LAGPLGTVAGATLG

-756 TDLYQKWTAPEREP
+756 TDLYQKWTAPDKEP

>member
-41 RALRMEVV
+41 RTLRMEVV

-103 LYHGDKV
+103 LYHGDKA

-122 AKDTT
+122 AKETT
-127 WGLSGV
+127 WGLGGV
-133 LDEIRSSKG
+133 LQEIRTSTA
-142 FGMTDEQT
+142 FGMNDEQV
-150 KQFITMLQDQ
+150 KQFITMLQNQ

-174 SLQLKQMFARQQI
+174 SLQFKQMFARQQI

-197 YGINVYQALAD
+197 YGINVYKVLAD
-208 ATGTDVKKIRDLGT
+208 ATGEDEKKIRKLGE
-222 KGKLGM
+222 KGKLGL

-235 RTLSEQSK
+235 RTLLEQSK
-243 GAQASAMNSWD
+243 GAQAAAMNSWD
-254 GMFAQMEANLLEFRI
+254 GMMAQMEGNLLEFRT

-392 NRKREQAGLPIPAP
+392 NRKRGQAGLPVPDA
-406 MTTEALLQGTG
+406 MTSETLLQGIG

-441 RGGGRTP
+441 RSGGRMA
-448 PLLPRQPPL
+448 PLLPRQPLLLSGPQPL
-457 LPGPRPLPLPAPRP
+457 ALPAPRP
-471 VPALPPP
+471 VLALPPP
-478 GVPAA
+478 GVPVT
-483 ARPAPRPLPGKSGF
+483 ARPAPLPLPGKSG
-497 PGRFAGSA
+497 
-505 AAQQVTGAAG
+505 
-515 TLANAGRT
+515 
-523 VSRLL
+523 LL
-528 SGAGNR
+528 S
-534 QTAPSPV
+534 
-541 VPVTPRPA
+541 
-549 PRPLPAKSGLPGRL
+549 
-563 AGSAAA
+563 
-569 QQVTGAAGTLADA
+569 
-582 GRTVSRLLSGA
+582 
-593 GNRQPAPS
+593 
-601 PVVPVTPRPAPRP
+601 
-614 LPAKSGLPGRLAGS
+614 RLAGS
-628 AAGQRVTGT
+628 AAGQLVTGT
-637 VGKLADVGRAVG
+637 VGKLADAGRAVG
-649 GWFSGIGNRLA
+649 GWFSGIGNKLA
-660 DSAIGRVV
+660 GSAIGRVV

-707 ASTREKAGAIGSTAG
+707 ASTHEKAGAIGSTAG

-731 LAGPLGTAAGATLG
+731 LAGPLGTVAGATLG

-756 TDLYQKWTAPEREP
+756 TDLYQKWTATDKEP

-788 LRLASSR
+788 LRLTSSR

>member
-392 NRKREQAGLPIPAP
+392 NRKRGQAGLPVPDA
-406 MTTEALLQGTG
+406 MTSETLLQGIG

-432 YGSGGGRRG
+432 YGSGGGRRV
-441 RGGGRTP
+441 RSGGRMA
-448 PLLPRQPPL
+448 PLLPRQPLLLSGPQPL
-457 LPGPRPLPLPAPRP
+457 ALPAPRP
-471 VPALPPP
+471 VLALPPP
-478 GVPAA
+478 GVPVT
-483 ARPAPRPLPGKSGF
+483 ARPAPLPLSGKSG
-497 PGRFAGSA
+497 
-505 AAQQVTGAAG
+505 
-515 TLANAGRT
+515 
-523 VSRLL
+523 LL
-528 SGAGNR
+528 S
-534 QTAPSPV
+534 
-541 VPVTPRPA
+541 
-549 PRPLPAKSGLPGRL
+549 
-563 AGSAAA
+563 
-569 QQVTGAAGTLADA
+569 
-582 GRTVSRLLSGA
+582 
-593 GNRQPAPS
+593 
-601 PVVPVTPRPAPRP
+601 
-614 LPAKSGLPGRLAGS
+614 RLAGS
-628 AAGQRVTGT
+628 AAGQLVTGT
-637 VGKLADVGRAVG
+637 VGKLADAGRAVG
-649 GWFSGIGNRLA
+649 GWFSGIGNKLA
-660 DSAIGRVV
+660 GSAIGRVV

-707 ASTREKAGAIGSTAG
+707 ASTHEKAGAIGSTAG

-731 LAGPLGTAAGATLG
+731 LAGPLGTVAGATLG

-756 TDLYQKWTAPEREP
+756 TDLYQKWTATDKEP

-788 LRLASSR
+788 LRLTSSR

>member
-392 NRKREQAGLPIPAP
+392 NRKRGQAGLPVPDA
-406 MTTEALLQGTG
+406 MTSETLLQGIG

-441 RGGGRTP
+441 RSGRRMA
-448 PLLPRQPPL
+448 PLLPRQPLLLSGPQPL
-457 LPGPRPLPLPAPRP
+457 ALPAPRP
-471 VPALPPP
+471 VLALPPP
-478 GVPAA
+478 GVPVT
-483 ARPAPRPLPGKSGF
+483 ARPAPLPLAGKSG
-497 PGRFAGSA
+497 
-505 AAQQVTGAAG
+505 
-515 TLANAGRT
+515 
-523 VSRLL
+523 LL
-528 SGAGNR
+528 S
-534 QTAPSPV
+534 
-541 VPVTPRPA
+541 
-549 PRPLPAKSGLPGRL
+549 
-563 AGSAAA
+563 
-569 QQVTGAAGTLADA
+569 
-582 GRTVSRLLSGA
+582 
-593 GNRQPAPS
+593 
-601 PVVPVTPRPAPRP
+601 
-614 LPAKSGLPGRLAGS
+614 RLAGS
-628 AAGQRVTGT
+628 AAGQLVTGT
-637 VGKLADVGRAVG
+637 VGKLVDAGRAVG
-649 GWFSGIGNRLA
+649 GWFSGIGNKLA
-660 DSAIGRVV
+660 GSAIGRVV

-677 MGKGAGRALSR
+677 MGKGAGRVLSR

-707 ASTREKAGAIGSTAG
+707 ASTHEKAGAIGSTAG

-731 LAGPLGTAAGATLG
+731 LAGPLGTVAGATLG

-756 TDLYQKWTAPEREP
+756 TDLYQKWTATDKEP

-788 LRLASSR
+788 LRLTSSR

>member
-19 SRRSRQYSNQINALS
+19 SRRSREYSNQISALS

-73 LGIAGVGYTAN
+73 LGIAGVGYTVN

-103 LYHGDKV
+103 LYHGDKA
-110 RAQAMMAWAKQN
+110 RAQSMMAWAKQN
-122 AKDTT
+122 AKETT
-127 WGLSGV
+127 WGLAGV
-133 LDEIRSSKG
+133 LQEIRTSTA
-142 FGMTDEQT
+142 FGMNDKQV
-150 KQFITMLQDQ
+150 KQFITMLQNQ

-174 SLQLKQMFARQQI
+174 SLQFKQMFARQQI

-197 YGINVYQALAD
+197 YGINVYKVLAD
-208 ATGTDVKKIRDLGT
+208 ATGDDEKKIRKRGE
-222 KGKLGM
+222 KGKLGL
-228 KSILTVF
+228 KSILLVF
-235 RTLSEQSK
+235 RTLLEQSK
-243 GAQASAMNSWD
+243 GAQAAAMNSWD
-254 GMFAQMEANLLEFRI
+254 GMFAQMESNLLEFRT
-269 KVANSGPFEEIKNEM
+269 KVANSGPFEEIKAEL

-298 ELDALAENIGQKF
+298 ELDALAQNIGQKF

-348 LAAVLV
+348 LAAVLA
-354 SVWLANKALR
+354 SVWLANKVLR

-392 NRKREQAGLPIPAP
+392 NRRRGQAGLPVPDA
-406 MTTEALLQGTG
+406 MTSEALLQGIG
-417 IQRVFVINWPRGFGG
+417 IQRVFVTNWPYGAGG
-432 YGSGGGRRG
+432 YGTGGGRRT
-441 RGGGRTP
+441 RSGGKMTP
-448 PLLPRQPPL
+448 RLPRQPLLLSGPQPLALPPPQKTIPALPAPL
-457 LPGPRPLPLPAPRP
+457 LPG
-471 VPALPPP
+471 
-478 GVPAA
+478 
-483 ARPAPRPLPGKSGF
+483 K
-497 PGRFAGSA
+497 
-505 AAQQVTGAAG
+505 TG
-515 TLANAGRT
+515 
-523 VSRLL
+523 LL
-528 SGAGNR
+528 N
-534 QTAPSPV
+534 
-541 VPVTPRPA
+541 
-549 PRPLPAKSGLPGRL
+549 RL
-563 AGSAAA
+563 AGS
-569 QQVTGAAGTLADA
+569 
-582 GRTVSRLLSGA
+582 TV
-593 GNRQPAPS
+593 
-601 PVVPVTPRPAPRP
+601 
-614 LPAKSGLPGRLAGS
+614 GRL
-628 AAGQRVTGT
+628 VTGT
-637 VGKLADVGRAVG
+637 VGKLADAGRAAG

-688 LGGPVMGALQLA
+688 VGGPVLAAAQLA
-700 PVLMDEQ
+700 PVLLDDQ
-707 ASTREKAGAIGSTAG
+707 ASTRDKAGAIGSTAG

-731 LAGPLGTAAGATLG
+731 LAGPLGTVAGATLG

-756 TDLYQKWTAPEREP
+756 TDLYQKWTAPDKEP

-788 LRLASSR
+788 LRLTSSR

>member
-110 RAQAMMAWAKQN
+110 RAQAMMTWAKQN

-392 NRKREQAGLPIPAP
+392 NRKRGQAGLPVPDA
-406 MTTEALLQGTG
+406 MTSETLLQGIG

-441 RGGGRTP
+441 RSGGRMA
-448 PLLPRQPPL
+448 PLLPRQPLLLSGPQPL
-457 LPGPRPLPLPAPRP
+457 ALPAPRP
-471 VPALPPP
+471 VLALPPP
-478 GVPAA
+478 GVPVT
-483 ARPAPRPLPGKSGF
+483 ARPAPLPLAGKSG
-497 PGRFAGSA
+497 
-505 AAQQVTGAAG
+505 
-515 TLANAGRT
+515 
-523 VSRLL
+523 LL
-528 SGAGNR
+528 S
-534 QTAPSPV
+534 
-541 VPVTPRPA
+541 
-549 PRPLPAKSGLPGRL
+549 
-563 AGSAAA
+563 
-569 QQVTGAAGTLADA
+569 
-582 GRTVSRLLSGA
+582 
-593 GNRQPAPS
+593 
-601 PVVPVTPRPAPRP
+601 
-614 LPAKSGLPGRLAGS
+614 RLAGS
-628 AAGQRVTGT
+628 AAGQLVTGT
-637 VGKLADVGRAVG
+637 VGKLADAGRAVG
-649 GWFSGIGNRLA
+649 GWFSGIGNKLA
-660 DSAIGRVV
+660 GSAIGRVV

-707 ASTREKAGAIGSTAG
+707 ASTHEKAGAIGSTAG

-731 LAGPLGTAAGATLG
+731 LAGPLGTVAGATLG

-756 TDLYQKWTAPEREP
+756 TDLYQKWTAPDKEP

-788 LRLASSR
+788 LRLTSSR

>member
-103 LYHGDKV
+103 LYHGDKA

-122 AKDTT
+122 AKETT
-127 WGLSGV
+127 WGLGGV
-133 LDEIRSSKG
+133 LQEIRTSTA
-142 FGMTDEQT
+142 FGMDDDQV
-150 KQFITMLQDQ
+150 KQFITMLQNQ

-174 SLQLKQMFARQQI
+174 SLQFKQMFARQQI

-197 YGINVYQALAD
+197 YGINVYKVLAD
-208 ATGTDVKKIRDLGT
+208 ATGDDEKKIRRRGE
-222 KGKLGM
+222 KGKLGL
-228 KSILTVF
+228 KSILLVF
-235 RTLSEQSK
+235 RTLLEQSK
-243 GAQASAMNSWD
+243 GAQAAAMNSWD
-254 GMFAQMEANLLEFRI
+254 GMMAQMEGNLLEFRT

-392 NRKREQAGLPIPAP
+392 NRKRGQAGLPVPDA
-406 MTTEALLQGTG
+406 MTSETLLQGIG

-441 RGGGRTP
+441 RSGGRMA
-448 PLLPRQPPL
+448 PLLPRQPLLLSGPQPL
-457 LPGPRPLPLPAPRP
+457 ALPAPRP
-471 VPALPPP
+471 VLALPPP
-478 GVPAA
+478 GVPVT
-483 ARPAPRPLPGKSGF
+483 ARPAPLPLPGKSG
-497 PGRFAGSA
+497 
-505 AAQQVTGAAG
+505 
-515 TLANAGRT
+515 
-523 VSRLL
+523 LL
-528 SGAGNR
+528 S
-534 QTAPSPV
+534 
-541 VPVTPRPA
+541 
-549 PRPLPAKSGLPGRL
+549 
-563 AGSAAA
+563 
-569 QQVTGAAGTLADA
+569 
-582 GRTVSRLLSGA
+582 
-593 GNRQPAPS
+593 
-601 PVVPVTPRPAPRP
+601 
-614 LPAKSGLPGRLAGS
+614 RLAGS
-628 AAGQRVTGT
+628 AAGQLVTGT
-637 VGKLADVGRAVG
+637 VGKLADAGRAVG
-649 GWFSGIGNRLA
+649 GWFSGIGNKLA
-660 DSAIGRVV
+660 GSAIGRVV

-707 ASTREKAGAIGSTAG
+707 ASTHEKAGAIGSTAG

-731 LAGPLGTAAGATLG
+731 LAGPLGTVAGATLG

-756 TDLYQKWTAPEREP
+756 TDLYQKWTATDKEP

-788 LRLASSR
+788 LRLTSSR

>member
-122 AKDTT
+122 VKDTT

-197 YGINVYQALAD
+197 YGINVYQTLAD
-208 ATGTDVKKIRDLGT
+208 ALGKDVKDIRKQGE
-222 KGKLGM
+222 KGKLGL

-392 NRKREQAGLPIPAP
+392 NRKRGQAGLPVPDA
-406 MTTEALLQGTG
+406 MTSETLLQGIG

-432 YGSGGGRRG
+432 YRSGGGRRV
-441 RGGGRTP
+441 RSGGRMA
-448 PLLPRQPPL
+448 PLLPRQPLLLSGPQPL
-457 LPGPRPLPLPAPRP
+457 ALPAPRP
-471 VPALPPP
+471 VLALPPP
-478 GVPAA
+478 GVPVT
-483 ARPAPRPLPGKSGF
+483 ARPAPLPLPGKSG
-497 PGRFAGSA
+497 
-505 AAQQVTGAAG
+505 
-515 TLANAGRT
+515 
-523 VSRLL
+523 LL
-528 SGAGNR
+528 S
-534 QTAPSPV
+534 
-541 VPVTPRPA
+541 
-549 PRPLPAKSGLPGRL
+549 
-563 AGSAAA
+563 
-569 QQVTGAAGTLADA
+569 
-582 GRTVSRLLSGA
+582 
-593 GNRQPAPS
+593 
-601 PVVPVTPRPAPRP
+601 
-614 LPAKSGLPGRLAGS
+614 RLAGS
-628 AAGQRVTGT
+628 AAGQLVTGT
-637 VGKLADVGRAVG
+637 VGKLADAGRAVG
-649 GWFSGIGNRLA
+649 GWFSGIGNKL
-660 DSAIGRVV
+660 SGSVIGRVV

-707 ASTREKAGAIGSTAG
+707 ASTHEKAGAIGSTAG

-731 LAGPLGTAAGATLG
+731 LAGPLGTVAGATLG

-756 TDLYQKWTAPEREP
+756 TDLYQKWTAPDKEP

-788 LRLASSR
+788 LRLTSSR

>member
-103 LYHGDKV
+103 LYHGDKA

-122 AKDTT
+122 AKETT
-127 WGLSGV
+127 WGLGGV
-133 LDEIRSSKG
+133 LQEIRTSTA
-142 FGMTDEQT
+142 FGMTDAQV
-150 KQFITMLQDQ
+150 KQFITMLQNQ

-174 SLQLKQMFARQQI
+174 SLQFKQMFARQQI

-197 YGINVYQALAD
+197 YGINVYKVLAD
-208 ATGTDVKKIRDLGT
+208 ATGEDEKKIRKLGE
-222 KGKLGM
+222 KGKLGL

-235 RTLSEQSK
+235 RTLLEQSK
-243 GAQASAMNSWD
+243 GAQAAAMNSWD
-254 GMFAQMEANLLEFRI
+254 GMMAQMEGNLLEFRT

-354 SVWLANKALR
+354 SVWLTNKALR

-392 NRKREQAGLPIPAP
+392 NRKRGQAGLPVPDA
-406 MTTEALLQGTG
+406 MTSETLLQGIG

-432 YGSGGGRRG
+432 YGSGGGRRV
-441 RGGGRTP
+441 RSGGRMA
-448 PLLPRQPPL
+448 PLLPRQPLLLSGPQPL
-457 LPGPRPLPLPAPRP
+457 ALPAPRP
-471 VPALPPP
+471 VLALPPP
-478 GVPAA
+478 GVPVT
-483 ARPAPRPLPGKSGF
+483 ARPAPLPGKSG
-497 PGRFAGSA
+497 
-505 AAQQVTGAAG
+505 
-515 TLANAGRT
+515 
-523 VSRLL
+523 LL
-528 SGAGNR
+528 S
-534 QTAPSPV
+534 
-541 VPVTPRPA
+541 
-549 PRPLPAKSGLPGRL
+549 
-563 AGSAAA
+563 
-569 QQVTGAAGTLADA
+569 
-582 GRTVSRLLSGA
+582 
-593 GNRQPAPS
+593 
-601 PVVPVTPRPAPRP
+601 
-614 LPAKSGLPGRLAGS
+614 RLAGS
-628 AAGQRVTGT
+628 AAGQLVTGT
-637 VGKLADVGRAVG
+637 VGKLADAGRAAG
-649 GWFSGIGNRLA
+649 GWFSGIGNKLA
-660 DSAIGRVV
+660 GSAIGRVV
-668 TKGAGALGW
+668 TKGAGTLGW

-707 ASTREKAGAIGSTAG
+707 ASTHEKAGAIGSTAG

-731 LAGPLGTAAGATLG
+731 LAGPLGTVAGATLG

-756 TDLYQKWTAPEREP
+756 TDLYQKWTAPDKEP

-788 LRLASSR
+788 LRLTSSR

>member
-197 YGINVYQALAD
+197 YGINVYQTLAD
-208 ATGTDVKKIRDLGT
+208 ALGKDVKDIRKQGE
-222 KGKLGM
+222 KGKLGL

-392 NRKREQAGLPIPAP
+392 NRKRGQAGLPVPDA
-406 MTTEALLQGTG
+406 MTSETLLQGIG

-432 YGSGGGRRG
+432 YGSSGGRRV
-441 RGGGRTP
+441 RSGGRMA
-448 PLLPRQPPL
+448 PLLPRQPLLLSGPQPL
-457 LPGPRPLPLPAPRP
+457 ALPAPRP
-471 VPALPPP
+471 VLALPPP
-478 GVPAA
+478 GVPVT
-483 ARPAPRPLPGKSGF
+483 ARPAPLPLAGKSG
-497 PGRFAGSA
+497 
-505 AAQQVTGAAG
+505 
-515 TLANAGRT
+515 
-523 VSRLL
+523 LL
-528 SGAGNR
+528 S
-534 QTAPSPV
+534 
-541 VPVTPRPA
+541 
-549 PRPLPAKSGLPGRL
+549 
-563 AGSAAA
+563 
-569 QQVTGAAGTLADA
+569 
-582 GRTVSRLLSGA
+582 
-593 GNRQPAPS
+593 
-601 PVVPVTPRPAPRP
+601 
-614 LPAKSGLPGRLAGS
+614 RLAGS
-628 AAGQRVTGT
+628 AAGQLVTGT
-637 VGKLADVGRAVG
+637 VGKLADAGRAVG
-649 GWFSGIGNRLA
+649 GWFSGIGNKLA
-660 DSAIGRVV
+660 GSAIGRVV

-707 ASTREKAGAIGSTAG
+707 ASTHEKAGAIGSTAG

-731 LAGPLGTAAGATLG
+731 LAGPLGTVAGATLG

-756 TDLYQKWTAPEREP
+756 TDLYQKWTATDKEP

-788 LRLASSR
+788 LRLTSSR

>member
-392 NRKREQAGLPIPAP
+392 NRKRGQAGLPVPDA
-406 MTTEALLQGTG
+406 MTSETLLQGIG

-441 RGGGRTP
+441 RSGGRMA
-448 PLLPRQPPL
+448 PLLPRQPLLLSGPQPL
-457 LPGPRPLPLPAPRP
+457 ALPAPRP
-471 VPALPPP
+471 VLALPPP
-478 GVPAA
+478 GVPVT
-483 ARPAPRPLPGKSGF
+483 ARPAPLPLPGKSG
-497 PGRFAGSA
+497 
-505 AAQQVTGAAG
+505 
-515 TLANAGRT
+515 
-523 VSRLL
+523 LL
-528 SGAGNR
+528 S
-534 QTAPSPV
+534 
-541 VPVTPRPA
+541 
-549 PRPLPAKSGLPGRL
+549 
-563 AGSAAA
+563 
-569 QQVTGAAGTLADA
+569 
-582 GRTVSRLLSGA
+582 
-593 GNRQPAPS
+593 
-601 PVVPVTPRPAPRP
+601 
-614 LPAKSGLPGRLAGS
+614 RLAGS
-628 AAGQRVTGT
+628 AAGQLVTGT
-637 VGKLADVGRAVG
+637 VGKLADAGRAVG
-649 GWFSGIGNRLA
+649 GWFSGIGNKLA
-660 DSAIGRVV
+660 GSAIGQVV

-688 LGGPVMGALQLA
+688 LSGPVMGALQLA

-707 ASTREKAGAIGSTAG
+707 ASTHEKAGAIGSTAG

-731 LAGPLGTAAGATLG
+731 LAGPLGTVAGATLG

-756 TDLYQKWTAPEREP
+756 TDLYQKWTATDKEP

-788 LRLASSR
+788 LRLTSSR